1 MTLGSGRF
9 DVVRIR
15 LAIFIGLLSVVLLA
29 INALADSSGEPVGLK
44 AGSEVQTLPEYDLLA
59 RAGMIAPQP
68 YWVGRR
74 EGEEEFEVERDSE
87 GNLFVRYLTG
97 SERDPRSESLTV
109 ATYPVS
115 EARRRLE
122 RVARSKGGSV
132 SRGEDFYVFD
142 SPGSFSTYV
151 VFDELPELQVEV
163 FSPQPGAAARF
174 VESGRLTPLHWTPL
188 D

>member
-1 MTLGSGRF
+1 
-9 DVVRIR
+9 VVRIY
-15 LAIFIGLLSVVLLA
+15 LAAFIGLLLVVLLA
-29 INALADSSGEPVGLK
+29 IDGGSSTGRDGSK
-44 AGSEVQTLPEYDLLA
+44 AGSEVQALPEYDLLA
-59 RAGMIAPQP
+59 RAGTIEPQP

-87 GNLFVRYLTG
+87 GNVFVRYLTG

-109 ATYPVS
+109 ASYPVV
-115 EARRRLE
+115 EARQRLE

-132 SRGEDFYVFD
+132 SAGEGFYALD
-142 SPGSFSTYV
+142 SPGGFSTYV

-163 FSPQPGAAARF
+163 FSPQPREAARL